1 MKTLGL
7 TGSIGMGKSTVSAM
21 FRRCGVPVFDADQ
34 CVHTLLAAG
43 GAGVAPVL
51 SVWPQAR
58 AADGS
63 VDRRALGQAIFAS
76 DVARRQLE
84 GILHP
89 LVRQARGRFVR
100 QQRRQRTPVAVLD
113 IPLLFET
120 GGERECDLTL
130 VVSAPAFLQRQR
142 VLRRAGMTET
152 RFRVILAAQWPDA
165 VKRRRADIVIR
176 NGLSRAVTLRQVRR
190 ILSQMRTDG

>member
-1 MKTLGL
+1 
-7 TGSIGMGKSTVSAM
+7 
-21 FRRCGVPVFDADQ
+21 
-34 CVHTLLAAG
+34 
-43 GAGVAPVL
+43 
-51 SVWPQAR
+51 
-58 AADGS
+58 
-63 VDRRALGQAIFAS
+63 
-76 DVARRQLE
+76 
-84 GILHP
+84 
-89 LVRQARGRFVR
+89 
-100 QQRRQRTPVAVLD
+100 VLD

>member
-1 MKTLGL
+1 
-7 TGSIGMGKSTVSAM
+7 
-21 FRRCGVPVFDADQ
+21 
-34 CVHTLLAAG
+34 
-43 GAGVAPVL
+43 
-51 SVWPQAR
+51 
-58 AADGS
+58 
-63 VDRRALGQAIFAS
+63 
-76 DVARRQLE
+76 
-84 GILHP
+84 
-89 LVRQARGRFVR
+89 
-100 QQRRQRTPVAVLD
+100 VLD

-142 VLRRAGMTET
+142 VLRRAGMTEA